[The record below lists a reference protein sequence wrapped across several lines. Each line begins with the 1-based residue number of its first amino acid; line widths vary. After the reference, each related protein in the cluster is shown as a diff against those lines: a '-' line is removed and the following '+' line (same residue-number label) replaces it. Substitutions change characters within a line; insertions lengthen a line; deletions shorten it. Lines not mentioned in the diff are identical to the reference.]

1 MATTGERIRELR
13 KEKHWTQDHLSKL
26 VGISASAIRNYEA
39 DTRTPRKS
47 TLDAIADIFNV
58 DMDYLLGRTDTK
70 NVLNF
75 DGIYNAGYK
84 QDIKENLNQINLQP
98 VPVYDAISCGT
109 GSWIGER
116 PESYVG
122 IPETMLSPSCRY
134 FANKADG
141 DSMEPRIHPGDYVV
155 FEESPSIPNG
165 AIGSFSLNG
174 EYYCKRLKQ
183 FPDGQIW
190 LYSENMNYQPIL
202 ITPEDD
208 FRVLGKYKLRITE
221 D

>member
-1 MATTGERIRELR
+1 MTVLGDRMRNLR
-13 KEKHWTQDHLSKL
+13 KEKNKSLAEMSKETGL
-26 VGISASAIRNYEA
+26 TRSAISNYENGI
-39 DTRTPRKS
+39 RKPRQE
-47 TLDAIADIFNV
+47 TLELITDYFNV
-58 DMDYLLGRTDTK
+58 DTDYLLGRTDVK
-70 NVLNF
+70 NVLNL

-84 QDIKENLNQINLQP
+84 AGVKENLNQINLQP

-122 IPETMLSPSCRY
+122 IPETMLSPACQY
-134 FANKADG
+134 FANKAAG
-141 DSMEPRIHPGDYVV
+141 DSMVPKIHPGDYVV
-155 FEESPSIPNG
+155 FEESPSIPSG

-174 EYYCKRLKQ
+174 EYYCKRLKR
-183 FPDGQIW
+183 FPNGQIW
-190 LYSENMNYQPIL
+190 LYSENTNYQPIL
-202 ITPEDD
+202 VTPEDD